1 VRALIQFPDELEVRI
16 DTARGG
22 LIKRRDDGSVDY
34 VSPLPCPFNYGSV
47 PSTLA
52 NDGDREDAIV
62 LGERINRGNSVRV
75 RVLGRV
81 RFMDGGVADDKW
93 ICGEALT
100 LQELKLVVRFF
111 RFYAWAKRILNAL
124 RGERRLTH
132 YGGVELP
139 DTSGDKISYAG

>member
-1 VRALIQFPDELEVRI
+1 VRI

-22 LIKRRDDGSVDY
+22 LIKRRDNGSVDY

-47 PSTLA
+47 PTTLSG
-52 NDGDREDAIV
+52 DGDREDAIV
-62 LGERINRGNSVRV
+62 LGERIDRGRLVKV

-93 ICGEALT
+93 ICGKGLT
-100 LQELKLVVRFF
+100 REELKLVVRFF
-111 RFYAWAKRILNAL
+111 KFYAWAKRILNAL

-139 DTSGDKISYAG
+139 ERSERISIPG